1 MKAENKRCCKNCVHC
16 KCIGTNTLTCKFIKG
31 KSSGWISTEFAEKM
45 YCHRFSLPNGTDDTE
60 LTISNFL
67 WLVVFILVFVCALYA
82 ILEYSGIINYLSG
95 LI

>member
-1 MKAENKRCCKNCVHC
+1 MGSKMCCKNCVHC
-16 KCIGTNTLTCKFIKG
+16 ECVDEDTFTCKFFLQRKAKG
-31 KSSGWISTEFAEKM
+31 WMPTESAERE
-45 YCHRFSLPNGTDDTE
+45 YCNNFEESKTEVVEENTLP
-60 LTISNFL
+60 NFL